1 MTICLFKQKNKPLFL
16 QKSLNKGFLQTLK
29 IKNMSLLKSEKTVL
43 MINEYTKLK
52 FVFVDK
58 DNEIIEDESYFKNEQ
73 VEELLNLMANL
84 YKNNILPVKG
94 DILDIGDGYMEVM
107 KRYFEIK
114 DNIVFIVFDIY

>member
-16 QKSLNKGFLQTLK
+16 QKSLNKGFLLTLK

-58 DNEIIEDESYFKNEQ
+58 NNEIIEDESYFKNEQ

>member
-43 MINEYTKLK
+43 IINEFTKLK

>member
-1 MTICLFKQKNKPLFL
+1 
-16 QKSLNKGFLQTLK
+16 
-29 IKNMSLLKSEKTVL
+29 MSLLKSEKTVL

>member
-1 MTICLFKQKNKPLFL
+1 
-16 QKSLNKGFLQTLK
+16 
-29 IKNMSLLKSEKTVL
+29 MSLLKSEKTVL

-73 VEELLNLMANL
+73 VEELLNLIANL

>member
-1 MTICLFKQKNKPLFL
+1 
-16 QKSLNKGFLQTLK
+16 
-29 IKNMSLLKSEKTVL
+29 MSLLKSEKTVL
-43 MINEYTKLK
+43 MINEFTKLK

-58 DNEIIEDESYFKNEQ
+58 DNEIIEDESYFRNEQ
-73 VEELLNLMANL
+73 LEELLNLMANL

>member
-16 QKSLNKGFLQTLK
+16 QKSLNKGFLLTLK